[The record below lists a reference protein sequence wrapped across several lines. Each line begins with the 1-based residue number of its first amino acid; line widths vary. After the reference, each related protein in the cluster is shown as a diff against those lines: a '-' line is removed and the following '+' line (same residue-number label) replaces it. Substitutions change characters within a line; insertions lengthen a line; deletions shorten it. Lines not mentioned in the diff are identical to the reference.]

1 MATSSFQSELI
12 AHLENEFKRRS
23 SQGGM
28 PLASADES
36 MPVSE
41 IVDHYRHLFSS
52 NGQVHLEKKVMDSF
66 PQKEFQELG
75 MVRYLPK
82 IVRGL
87 PRLYQSAHPAQSQIK
102 NHFAH
107 LPSLRKAAMEKA
119 VFSLYETIPLDS
131 DAKVSLF
138 TYVIR
143 DGLGDYSASLEAAQ
157 ILKERFPHLELHQV
171 VLMPEQLSIPS
182 VPEKCTLVR
191 YTEDASLA
199 VIPHSVLVE
208 LRSSD
213 LILSLPTFY
222 PHISQLIEHLQKM
235 SATLPMP
242 KMEAVGEYG
251 YVESSWFHPRTR
263 NRSMGLHFLER
274 GILIRKALTAS
285 FAEVQNERLLKWM
298 FQTTCPGPVEI
309 EQYQSQNQF
318 YLAYLTT
325 PIGGAV
331 YLHALLKSLEHDSKG
346 IDICVPDLG
355 WFIQYIEKQNRSGLP
370 VLQGNFAIASLE
382 VWFENNVHVV
392 SLNGSGG
399 SGKKVRLLCPG
410 SLLQKDF
417 RALLSLS
424 GEFAAVRGD
433 QSLSEA
439 ISLNKVFF
447 YDGRDHKRY
456 LVKDLLALAENRIHP
471 HRGALTLFR
480 GIGKTFLFNLPD
492 PEGEWVDETA
502 FQEKDEWLS
511 TALEIGL
518 ALQDLDTVAGFK
530 KLNRIIAEEYSCND
544 FLCHLV
550 QRSLAHKKYP
560 EIEKAEEEQISLFS
574 NQAQSFLTAIKSI
587 QKAIKDLCKD

>member
-1 MATSSFQSELI
+1 MTSSSFQSELI
-12 AHLENEFKRRS
+12 AHLENEFKRRTDGS
-23 SQGGM
+23 GIA
-28 PLASADES
+28 LASADES

-41 IVDHYRHLFSS
+41 IVNHYRHLFSES
-52 NGQVHLEKKVMDSF
+52 GPVHLEKKVMDSF

-75 MVRYLPK
+75 MMRYLPK

-87 PRLYQSAHPAQSQIK
+87 PRLYRSAHPAQSRIK

-107 LPSLRKAAMEKA
+107 LPSLRKAAIEKA
-119 VFSLYETIPLDS
+119 VFSLYDTVPLDS
-131 DAKVSLF
+131 DAKISLF

-143 DGLGDYSASLEAAQ
+143 DGLGDYAASLAAAE

-191 YTEDASLA
+191 YSEEASLA
-199 VIPHSVLVE
+199 VIPHSVMIE

-222 PHISQLIEHLQKM
+222 PHTPLLIEHLQKM

-242 KMEAVGEYG
+242 KMETIGEYG
-251 YVESSWFHPRTR
+251 FVESSWFHPRTR
-263 NRSMGLHFLER
+263 NRSMGLHFLEQ
-274 GILIRKALTAS
+274 GILIRKAHTSS
-285 FAEVQNERLLKWM
+285 FAEVQNERLLQWM

-309 EQYQSQNQF
+309 EQYQSQNRF

-346 IDICVPDLG
+346 VDICVPDLG
-355 WFIQYIEKQNRSGLP
+355 WFIQYVEKQNRSGFP

-382 VWFENNVHVV
+382 VWFENKVHAV
-392 SLNGSGG
+392 SHSGLGG

-410 SLLQKDF
+410 SLSQKDF

-433 QSLSEA
+433 QSFSE
-439 ISLNKVFF
+439 SVSQNKVFF

-456 LVKDLLALAENRIHP
+456 LIKDLLALAENRIHP

-480 GIGKTFLFNLPD
+480 GIGKTFLHNLPD

-502 FQEKDEWLS
+502 FQEKEEWLS
-511 TALEIGL
+511 IALEIGL
-518 ALQDLDTVAGFK
+518 ALQDPDTIAGFK

-550 QRSLAHKKYP
+550 QRSLFHKKYP

-574 NQAQSFLTAIKSI
+574 NQAKSLLAAIKSI
-587 QKAIKDLCKD
+587 QKAIREFL